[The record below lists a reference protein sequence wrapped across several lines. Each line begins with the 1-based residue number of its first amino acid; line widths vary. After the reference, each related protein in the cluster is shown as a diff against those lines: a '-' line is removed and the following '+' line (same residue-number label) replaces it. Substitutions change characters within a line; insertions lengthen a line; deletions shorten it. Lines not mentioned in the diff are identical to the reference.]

1 MLKTVRKLF
10 TRNRQE
16 QETQDEL
23 HFHVEKETE
32 KNIAAGMSPDEARRQ
47 ALIAFGGLT
56 QTRESLREIHGGGF
70 FEAVLRDARYG
81 LRVLRKTPGFTV
93 IAVLTLALGIGA
105 NTAIFSLIDAVIF
118 RSMPVEAPR
127 NLLVFEWYA
136 RQAPSNYSYRSFGDC
151 DDHLKASPPGGCSLP
166 LPYFKDVQAQTSVFS
181 HLAAFTSAGQLD
193 MSGNGPAKMVKGEF
207 ISGDYFPTLGVHAY
221 MGRLISPL
229 DDQQDAPAVAVLNYG
244 FWQREFGASNS
255 AVGKAI
261 RLNGISFL
269 IVGVAG
275 PRFDALTLSNKYD
288 LWVPMAH
295 RPNLVPRWNARQDKM
310 NASWLI
316 IIARVK
322 PGVSVSQAQAAV
334 SLLFHNDMLQSD
346 IKMFKPEND
355 PAIRLVSAP
364 QILGGTQKQIL
375 QPLYVMM
382 MCVAVILLIACANVA
397 GLLLARSAAR
407 QREIAVRVALGAK
420 RARIV
425 LQLLTESVM
434 LAVAGGILGLM
445 VAIWGAKAL
454 MWIVS
459 AGAPSPPAFSPELD
473 WRVLAFTAGISLL
486 TGIIFGLAPALRGS
500 DIGLT
505 SSLKTT
511 SDGLGL
517 APQGKH
523 RRITAGG
530 MLVSVQ
536 MALAIVVLVT
546 AGLFVRTLSN
556 LKALNP
562 GFDAHNVLLFGIDP
576 RLAGYKGAQVDNLFQ
591 RLQEKFSALPGVT
604 AASYSAA
611 PLLAGSLS
619 TTGFHKPGTP
629 PTSRDEKDDVPSD
642 ELPVGPKF
650 FSTLHIPLL
659 TGRDFTAADFAV
671 AEENSGETPGSA
683 PTPVIV
689 NQVFAEQ
696 YFPGVNPV
704 GQIFA
709 DIVPAK
715 PDEKKNPGFVIIGVV
730 GNTKYNTLRRE
741 IQPTF
746 YSPNI
751 DGSAYFELRTA
762 LDPLALVPAAKDIA
776 NHENQDLALFRIS
789 TQKQMLDRQ
798 VFIERITAQLSS
810 FFGLLALVLACLGLY
825 GLLSYEV
832 TRRTREIG
840 IRMAVGAQSHNVI
853 RLVLAKAVG
862 LIIAGAA
869 VGIGI
874 ALGVTRFL
882 ASFLYGV
889 HVGDPVTLAAVAGLL
904 TVVALAACY
913 IPARRATRVD
923 PLVALR
929 YE

>member
-1 MLKTVRKLF
+1 MLKTLRKLF

-47 ALIAFGGLT
+47 ALIALGGLT
-56 QTRESLREIHGGGF
+56 QTRESLREVHRGRF
-70 FEAVLRDARYG
+70 FDAFLQDARYG
-81 LRVLRKTPGFTV
+81 LRMLRKTPGFT
-93 IAVLTLALGIGA
+93 AVAVFTLALGIGA

-118 RSMPVEAPR
+118 RSMPVADPGK
-127 NLLVFEWYA
+127 LFVFEWHA
-136 RQAPSNYSYRSFGDC
+136 RQPPSNYSYHSFGEC

-166 LPYFKDVQAQTSVFS
+166 LPYFKDVQAQTGVFS
-181 HLAAFTSAGQLD
+181 HLTAFTSAGQLD

-207 ISGDYFPTLGVHAY
+207 ISGDYFPTLSVHAY
-221 MGRLISPL
+221 MGRLIGPS
-229 DDQQDAPAVAVLNYG
+229 DDQQDAPAVAVLNYE

-255 AVGKAI
+255 AMGKTI
-261 RLNGISFL
+261 RLNGIPFL
-269 IVGVAG
+269 VVGVAE

-288 LWVPMAH
+288 LWVPMAQ
-295 RPNLVPRWNARQDKM
+295 RPHLVPHWNVRDTQM
-310 NASWLI
+310 SSWWLLI
-316 IIARVK
+316 MGRVK

-346 IKMFKPEND
+346 RKMFKPEND

-382 MCVAVILLIACANVA
+382 MCVTVILLIACANVA
-397 GLLLARSAAR
+397 GLLLARSAVR

-425 LQLLTESVM
+425 LQLLTESAI
-434 LAVAGGILGLM
+434 LAMAGGVLGLL
-445 VAIWGAKAL
+445 VSIWGAKGL
-454 MWIVS
+454 MLIVS
-459 AGAPSPPAFSPELD
+459 AGAPAPLPFSPQID

-486 TGIIFGLAPALRGS
+486 TGIVFGLAPALRGS
-500 DIGLT
+500 DVSLT

-511 SDGLGL
+511 SDGLGV
-517 APQGKH
+517 APQGRH

-576 RLAGYKGAQVDNLFQ
+576 RLAGYKGAQVDSLFQ

-611 PLLAGSLS
+611 PLLAGSLR
-619 TTGFHKPGTP
+619 TTSFRKPGTP
-629 PTSRDEKDDVPSD
+629 PTTHDEKDDVPSD

-650 FSTLHIPLL
+650 FSTLHIPFL

-671 AEENSGETPGSA
+671 AGENSGEQPGSA
-683 PTPVIV
+683 PTPVII
-689 NQVFAEQ
+689 NQVLAEQ

-709 DIVPAK
+709 DTVPVN
-715 PDEKKNPGFVIIGVV
+715 PEEKKNPGFVVIGVV

-741 IQPTF
+741 IQPAF
-746 YSPNI
+746 YSPNV
-751 DGSAYFELRTA
+751 DGSAFFELRTA
-762 LDPLALVPAAKDIA
+762 LDPMALVPLAKDIA
-776 NHENQDLALFRIS
+776 NHENQDLALFRIA

-798 VFIERITAQLSS
+798 VFLERITAQLSS

-840 IRMAVGAQSHNVI
+840 IRMAVGARTHNVI
-853 RLVLAKAVG
+853 RLVLSKALG

-869 VGIGI
+869 VGIGM

-889 HVGDPVTLAAVAGLL
+889 HAGDPLTLVGVAALL
-904 TVVALAACY
+904 TIVALAACY
-913 IPARRATRVD
+913 IPARRATSVD

>member
-1 MLKTVRKLF
+1 MLKTFRKLF
-10 TRNRQE
+10 TRHRQE
-16 QETQDEL
+16 QEAQDEL
-23 HFHVEKETE
+23 HFHMEKETE
-32 KNIAAGMSPDEARRQ
+32 KNIAAGMPPDEARRQ
-47 ALIAFGGLT
+47 ALIAFGGVT

-70 FEAVLRDARYG
+70 FEAVLQDARYG
-81 LRVLRKTPGFTV
+81 LRMLRKTPGFTT

-118 RSMPVEAPR
+118 RSMPIEAPGD
-127 NLLVFEWYA
+127 LFVFEWHA
-136 RQAPSNYSYRSFGDC
+136 HQPPSNYSYHSFGDC

-166 LPYFKDVQAQTSVFS
+166 LPYFKDVQAQTGVFS
-181 HLAAFTSAGQLD
+181 HLTAFTSAGQLD
-193 MSGNGPAKMVKGEF
+193 LSGNGPAKMVKGEF
-207 ISGDYFPTLGVHAY
+207 VSGDYFPTLGVHAY
-221 MGRLISPL
+221 MGRLISPS

-255 AVGKAI
+255 AVGKTI

-269 IVGVAG
+269 IVGVAE
-275 PRFDALTLSNKYD
+275 PRFDALTLANKYD
-288 LWVPMAH
+288 LWAPMAQ
-295 RPNLVPRWNARQDKM
+295 RPHLVPRWNPRQDKM

-316 IIARVK
+316 ILGRVK

-364 QILGGTQKQIL
+364 RILGGTQKQIL

-382 MCVAVILLIACANVA
+382 MCVTVVLLIACANVA
-397 GLLLARSAAR
+397 GLLLARSASR

-420 RARIV
+420 RGRII

-434 LAVAGGILGLM
+434 LAVAGGILGLL

-459 AGAPSPPAFSPELD
+459 AGAPSPLAFSPELD

-486 TGIIFGLAPALRGS
+486 TGIVFGLAPALRGS
-500 DIGLT
+500 DVGLT

-511 SDGLGL
+511 SDGL

-562 GFDAHNVLLFGIDP
+562 GFDTHNVLLFGIDP
-576 RLAGYKGAQVDNLFQ
+576 RLAGYKGAQVDSLFQ

-650 FSTLHIPLL
+650 FSTLYIPLL
-659 TGRDFTAADFAV
+659 TGRDFTAADFAI

-709 DIVPAK
+709 DTVPVK

-751 DGSAYFELRTA
+751 DGSAFFELRTA
-762 LDPLALVPAAKDIA
+762 LDPMALVPVARDIA
-776 NHENQDLALFRIS
+776 NHENQDLALFRIA

-810 FFGLLALVLACLGLY
+810 FFGVLALVLACLGLY

-853 RLVLAKAVG
+853 GLVLVKAIA
-862 LIIAGAA
+862 LIAGGAA
-869 VGIGI
+869 IGIGV

-889 HVGDPVTLAAVAGLL
+889 HAGDPLTLVAVAGLL
-904 TVVALAACY
+904 AVVALAACY

>member
-1 MLKTVRKLF
+1 MLKTLRKLF

-47 ALIAFGGLT
+47 ALIALGGLT
-56 QTRESLREIHGGGF
+56 QTRESLREVHRGRF
-70 FEAVLRDARYG
+70 FDAFLQDARYG
-81 LRVLRKTPGFTV
+81 LRMLRKTPGFTAV
-93 IAVLTLALGIGA
+93 AVLTLALGIGA

-118 RSMPVEAPR
+118 RSIPVADPGK
-127 NLLVFEWYA
+127 LFVFEWHA
-136 RQAPSNYSYRSFGDC
+136 RQPPSNYSYHSFGDC

-181 HLAAFTSAGQLD
+181 HLTAFTSAGQLD

-207 ISGDYFPTLGVHAY
+207 VSGDYFPTLGVHAY
-221 MGRLISPL
+221 MGRLISPS

-255 AVGKAI
+255 AVGKTI

-269 IVGVAG
+269 IVGVAE
-275 PRFDALTLSNKYD
+275 PRFDALTLANKYD
-288 LWVPMAH
+288 LWAPMAQ
-295 RPNLVPRWNARQDKM
+295 RPHLVPRWNPRQDKM

-316 IIARVK
+316 ILGRVK

-364 QILGGTQKQIL
+364 RILGGTQKQIL

-382 MCVAVILLIACANVA
+382 MCVTVVLLIACANVA
-397 GLLLARSAAR
+397 GLLLARSASR

-420 RARIV
+420 RGRII

-434 LAVAGGILGLM
+434 LAVAGGILGLL

-459 AGAPSPPAFSPELD
+459 AGAPSPLAFSPELD

-486 TGIIFGLAPALRGS
+486 TGIVFGLAPALRGS
-500 DIGLT
+500 DVGLT

-511 SDGLGL
+511 SDGL

-562 GFDAHNVLLFGIDP
+562 GFDTHNVLLFGIDP
-576 RLAGYKGAQVDNLFQ
+576 RLAGYKGAQVDSLFQ

-642 ELPVGPKF
+642 ELPVGPRF

-659 TGRDFTAADFAV
+659 TGRDFTAADFAI

-709 DIVPAK
+709 DTVPVK

-762 LDPLALVPAAKDIA
+762 LDPMALVPVAKDIA
-776 NHENQDLALFRIS
+776 NRENQDLALFRIA

-810 FFGLLALVLACLGLY
+810 FFGVLALVLACLGLY

-853 RLVLAKAVG
+853 GLVLVKAIA
-862 LIIAGAA
+862 LIAGGAA
-869 VGIGI
+869 IGIGV

-889 HVGDPVTLAAVAGLL
+889 HAGDPLTLVAVAGLL
-904 TVVALAACY
+904 AVVALAACY

>member
-16 QETQDEL
+16 QEAQDEL

-32 KNIAAGMSPDEARRQ
+32 QNIAAGMPPDEARRQ

-56 QTRESLREIHGGGF
+56 QTRESLREIHGGVF
-70 FEAVLRDARYG
+70 FEAVLQDARYG
-81 LRVLRKTPGFTV
+81 LRMLRKTPGFTT

-118 RSMPVEAPR
+118 RSMPIEAPGD
-127 NLLVFEWYA
+127 LFVFEWHA
-136 RQAPSNYSYRSFGDC
+136 HQPPSNYSYHSFGDC

-166 LPYFKDVQAQTSVFS
+166 LPYFKDVQAQTGVFS
-181 HLAAFTSAGQLD
+181 HLTAFTSAGQLD

-207 ISGDYFPTLGVHAY
+207 VSGDYFPTLGVHAY
-221 MGRLISPL
+221 MGRLISPS

-255 AVGKAI
+255 AVGKTI
-261 RLNGISFL
+261 RLNGISCL
-269 IVGVAG
+269 IVGVAE
-275 PRFDALTLSNKYD
+275 PRFDALTLANKYD
-288 LWVPMAH
+288 LWAPLAQ
-295 RPNLVPRWNARQDKM
+295 RPHLVPRWNPRQDKM
-310 NASWLI
+310 NASSLI
-316 IIARVK
+316 ILGRVK
-322 PGVSVSQAQAAV
+322 PGVSVGQAQAAV

-364 QILGGTQKQIL
+364 RILGGTQKQIL

-382 MCVAVILLIACANVA
+382 MCVTVVLLIACANVA
-397 GLLLARSAAR
+397 GLLLARSASR

-420 RARIV
+420 RGRII

-434 LAVAGGILGLM
+434 LAVAGGILGLL

-459 AGAPSPPAFSPELD
+459 AGAPSALAFSPELD

-486 TGIIFGLAPALRGS
+486 TGIVFGLAPALRGS
-500 DIGLT
+500 DVGLT

-511 SDGLGL
+511 SDGL

-562 GFDAHNVLLFGIDP
+562 GFDTHNVLLFGIDP
-576 RLAGYKGAQVDNLFQ
+576 RLAGYKGAQVDSLFQ

-642 ELPVGPKF
+642 ELPIGPKF

-659 TGRDFTAADFAV
+659 TGRDFTAADFAI

-709 DIVPAK
+709 DTVPVK

-751 DGSAYFELRTA
+751 DGSAFFELRTA
-762 LDPLALVPAAKDIA
+762 LDPMALVPVAKDIA
-776 NHENQDLALFRIS
+776 NHENQDLALFRIA

-810 FFGLLALVLACLGLY
+810 FFGVLALVLACLGLY

-853 RLVLAKAVG
+853 GLVLVKAIA
-862 LIIAGAA
+862 LIAGGAA
-869 VGIGI
+869 IGIGV

-889 HVGDPVTLAAVAGLL
+889 HAGDPLTLVAVAGLL
-904 TVVALAACY
+904 AVVALAACY

>member
-1 MLKTVRKLF
+1 MLKTFRKLF
-10 TRNRQE
+10 TRHRQE
-16 QETQDEL
+16 QEAQDEL

-32 KNIAAGMSPDEARRQ
+32 KNIAAGMPPDEARRQ
-47 ALIAFGGLT
+47 ALIAFGGVT

-70 FEAVLRDARYG
+70 FEAVLQDARYG
-81 LRVLRKTPGFTV
+81 LRMLRKTPGFTA

-118 RSMPVEAPR
+118 RSMPIEAPGD
-127 NLLVFEWYA
+127 LFVFEWHA
-136 RQAPSNYSYRSFGDC
+136 HQPPSNYSYHSFGDC

-166 LPYFKDVQAQTSVFS
+166 LPYFRDVQAQTSVFS
-181 HLAAFTSAGQLD
+181 HLTAFTSAGQLD

-207 ISGDYFPTLGVHAY
+207 VSGDYFPTLGVHAY
-221 MGRLISPL
+221 MGRLISPS

-255 AVGKAI
+255 AVGKTI

-269 IVGVAG
+269 IVGVAE
-275 PRFDALTLSNKYD
+275 PRFDALTLANKYD
-288 LWVPMAH
+288 LWAPMAQ
-295 RPNLVPRWNARQDKM
+295 RPHLVPRWNPRQDKM

-316 IIARVK
+316 ILGRVK

-364 QILGGTQKQIL
+364 RILGGTQKQIL

-382 MCVAVILLIACANVA
+382 MCVTVVLLIACANVA
-397 GLLLARSAAR
+397 GLLLARSASR

-420 RARIV
+420 RGRII

-434 LAVAGGILGLM
+434 LAVAGGILGLL

-459 AGAPSPPAFSPELD
+459 AGAPSPLAFSPELD

-486 TGIIFGLAPALRGS
+486 TGIVFGLAPALRGS
-500 DIGLT
+500 DVGLT

-511 SDGLGL
+511 SDGL

-562 GFDAHNVLLFGIDP
+562 GFDTHNVLLFGIDP
-576 RLAGYKGAQVDNLFQ
+576 RLAGYKGAQVDSLFQ

-659 TGRDFTAADFAV
+659 TGRDFTAADFAI

-709 DIVPAK
+709 DTVPVK

-746 YSPNI
+746 YSPTI

-762 LDPLALVPAAKDIA
+762 LDPMALVPVAKDIA
-776 NHENQDLALFRIS
+776 NHENQDLALFRIA

-810 FFGLLALVLACLGLY
+810 FFGVLALVLACLGLY

-853 RLVLAKAVG
+853 GLVLVKAIA
-862 LIIAGAA
+862 LIAGGAA
-869 VGIGI
+869 IGIGV

-889 HVGDPVTLAAVAGLL
+889 HAGDPLTLVAVAGLL
-904 TVVALAACY
+904 AVVALAACY

>member
-32 KNIAAGMSPDEARRQ
+32 KNIAAGMPLDEARRQ

-56 QTRESLREIHGGGF
+56 QTRETLREVHGGNF
-70 FEAVLRDARYG
+70 FEAVLQDARYG
-81 LRVLRKTPGFTV
+81 LRMLRKTPGFTAV
-93 IAVLTLALGIGA
+93 AVLTLALGIGA

-118 RSMPVEAPR
+118 RSMPIESPG
-127 NLLVFEWYA
+127 NLLVFEWHA
-136 RQAPSNYSYRSFGDC
+136 HQPPSNYSYHSFGDC

-181 HLAAFTSAGQLD
+181 HLTAFASAGQLD

-207 ISGDYFPTLGVHAY
+207 VSGDYFPTLGVHAY
-221 MGRLISPL
+221 MGRLISPS

-255 AVGKAI
+255 AVGKTI
-261 RLNGISFL
+261 RLNGVSFL
-269 IVGVAG
+269 IVGVAE
-275 PRFDALTLSNKYD
+275 PRFDALTLANKYD
-288 LWVPMAH
+288 LWTPMAQ
-295 RPNLVPRWNARQDKM
+295 RPHLVPRWNARQDKM

-316 IIARVK
+316 ILGRVK

-346 IKMFKPEND
+346 VKMFKPEND

-364 QILGGTQKQIL
+364 RILGGTQKQIL

-382 MCVAVILLIACANVA
+382 MCVTVILLIACANVA
-397 GLLLARSAAR
+397 GLLLARSAGR

-420 RARIV
+420 RGRIV
-425 LQLLTESVM
+425 LQLLTESIM
-434 LAVAGGILGLM
+434 LAVAGGILGLL

-459 AGAPSPPAFSPELD
+459 AGAPSPLAFSPELD

-486 TGIIFGLAPALRGS
+486 TGIVFGLAPALRGS
-500 DIGLT
+500 DVGLT

-517 APQGKH
+517 APQGKQ

-562 GFDAHNVLLFGIDP
+562 GFDTHNVLLFGIDP
-576 RLAGYKGAQVDNLFQ
+576 RLAGYKGAQVDSLFQ
-591 RLQEKFSALPGVT
+591 RLQEKFSGLPGVT

-611 PLLAGSLS
+611 PLLAGSLNS
-619 TTGFHKPGTP
+619 TGFHKPGTP

-659 TGRDFTAADFAV
+659 TGRDFTAADFAI

-683 PTPVIV
+683 PTPVII

-709 DIVPAK
+709 DIVPVK

-751 DGSAYFELRTA
+751 DGSAFFELRTA
-762 LDPLALVPAAKDIA
+762 LDPMALVPVAKDIA

-832 TRRTREIG
+832 MRRTREIG

-853 RLVLAKAVG
+853 GLVLVKAIA
-862 LIIAGAA
+862 LIAGGAA
-869 VGIGI
+869 IGIGV

-889 HVGDPVTLAAVAGLL
+889 KAGDPITLLAV
-904 TVVALAACY
+904 
-913 IPARRATRVD
+913 
-923 PLVALR
+923 
-929 YE
+929 

>member
-1 MLKTVRKLF
+1 MLKTFRKLF
-10 TRNRQE
+10 TRHRQE
-16 QETQDEL
+16 QEAQDEL

-32 KNIAAGMSPDEARRQ
+32 KNIAAGMPPDEARRQ
-47 ALIAFGGLT
+47 ALIAFGGVA

-70 FEAVLRDARYG
+70 FEAVLQDARYG
-81 LRVLRKTPGFTV
+81 LRMLRKTPGFTA

-118 RSMPVEAPR
+118 RSMPIEDPQKLV
-127 NLLVFEWYA
+127 VFEWHA
-136 RQAPSNYSYRSFGDC
+136 HQPPSNYSYHSFGDC

-181 HLAAFTSAGQLD
+181 HLTAFTSAGQLD

-207 ISGDYFPTLGVHAY
+207 VSGDYFPTLGVHAY
-221 MGRLISPL
+221 MGRLISPS

-255 AVGKAI
+255 AVGKTI

-269 IVGVAG
+269 IVGVAE
-275 PRFDALTLSNKYD
+275 PRFDALTLANKYD
-288 LWVPMAH
+288 LWAPLAQ
-295 RPNLVPRWNARQDKM
+295 RPHLVPRWNPRQDKM

-316 IIARVK
+316 ILGRVK

-364 QILGGTQKQIL
+364 RILGGTQKQIL

-382 MCVAVILLIACANVA
+382 MCVTVVLLIACANVA
-397 GLLLARSAAR
+397 GLLLARSASR

-420 RARIV
+420 RGRIV

-434 LAVAGGILGLM
+434 LAVAGGILGLL

-459 AGAPSPPAFSPELD
+459 AGAPSPLAFSPELD

-486 TGIIFGLAPALRGS
+486 TGIVFGLAPALRGS
-500 DIGLT
+500 DVGLT

-511 SDGLGL
+511 SDGL

-562 GFDAHNVLLFGIDP
+562 GFDTHNVLLFGIDP
-576 RLAGYKGAQVDNLFQ
+576 RLAGYKGAQVDSLFQ

-659 TGRDFTAADFAV
+659 TGRDFTAADFAI

-709 DIVPAK
+709 DTVPVK

-746 YSPNI
+746 YSPTI

-762 LDPLALVPAAKDIA
+762 LDPMALVPVAKDIA
-776 NHENQDLALFRIS
+776 NHENQDLALFRIA

-810 FFGLLALVLACLGLY
+810 FFGVLALVLACLGLY

-853 RLVLAKAVG
+853 GLVLVKAIA
-862 LIIAGAA
+862 LIAGGAA
-869 VGIGI
+869 IGIGV

-889 HVGDPVTLAAVAGLL
+889 HAGDPLTLVAVAGLL
-904 TVVALAACY
+904 AVVALAACY

>member
-1 MLKTVRKLF
+1 MLKTLRKLF
-10 TRNRQE
+10 TRHRQE
-16 QETQDEL
+16 QEAQDEL

-32 KNIAAGMSPDEARRQ
+32 KNIAAGMPPDEARRQ
-47 ALIAFGGLT
+47 ALIAFGGVT

-70 FEAVLRDARYG
+70 FEAVLQDARYG
-81 LRVLRKTPGFTV
+81 LRMLRKTPGFTA

-118 RSMPVEAPR
+118 RSMPIEAPGD
-127 NLLVFEWYA
+127 LFVFEWHA
-136 RQAPSNYSYRSFGDC
+136 HQPPSNYSYHSFGDC

-166 LPYFKDVQAQTSVFS
+166 LPYFKDVQAQTGVFS
-181 HLAAFTSAGQLD
+181 HLTAFTSAGQLD

-207 ISGDYFPTLGVHAY
+207 VSGDYFPTLGVHAY
-221 MGRLISPL
+221 MGRLISPS

-255 AVGKAI
+255 AVGKTI

-269 IVGVAG
+269 IVGVAE
-275 PRFDALTLSNKYD
+275 PRFDALTLANKYD
-288 LWVPMAH
+288 LWAPLAQ
-295 RPNLVPRWNARQDKM
+295 RPHLVPRWNPRQDKM

-316 IIARVK
+316 ILGRVK

-364 QILGGTQKQIL
+364 RILGGTQKQIL

-382 MCVAVILLIACANVA
+382 MCVTVVLLIACANVA
-397 GLLLARSAAR
+397 GLLLARSASR

-420 RARIV
+420 RGRII

-434 LAVAGGILGLM
+434 LAVAGGILGLL

-459 AGAPSPPAFSPELD
+459 AGAPSPLAFSPELD

-486 TGIIFGLAPALRGS
+486 TGIVFGLAPALRGS
-500 DIGLT
+500 DVGLT

-511 SDGLGL
+511 SDGL

-562 GFDAHNVLLFGIDP
+562 GFDTHNVLLFGIDP
-576 RLAGYKGAQVDNLFQ
+576 RLAGYKGAQVDSLFQ

-659 TGRDFTAADFAV
+659 TGRDFTAADFAI

-709 DIVPAK
+709 DTVPVK

-746 YSPNI
+746 YSPTI

-762 LDPLALVPAAKDIA
+762 LDPMALVPVAKDIA
-776 NHENQDLALFRIS
+776 NHENQDLALFRIA

-810 FFGLLALVLACLGLY
+810 FFGVLALVLACLGLY

-853 RLVLAKAVG
+853 GLVLVKAIA
-862 LIIAGAA
+862 LIAGGAA
-869 VGIGI
+869 LGIGV

-889 HVGDPVTLAAVAGLL
+889 HAGDPLTLVAVAGLL
-904 TVVALAACY
+904 AVVALAACY